1 MRTALEQ
8 SVLHNVRATQMI
20 APGDRVGVA
29 VSGGADSVALL
40 RILQN
45 IRQDLGITLLVV
57 HFDHMLR
64 GQDSTADAQFV
75 RDLACELNLEFVAT
89 SEDVTAS
96 AALQGWNLEDAARR
110 LRYGFFERICASGKA
125 TRIAVAHTVQDQA
138 ETVLAHLIRG
148 TGPSGLAGIYPA
160 VGSVIRPLLEIQRQ
174 DLRDYLKSLNQPWR
188 EDATNRD
195 TRRLR
200 ARIREQLIPLL
211 EKNFAPT
218 IVEHLGDLA
227 RLSREQELFWSTIVE
242 DRFRAHTQC
251 TADTTAISA
260 KDLLSPLEL
269 NFAQSQSS
277 PAPNASHATPL
288 RALTEGL
295 IRRLYQSVRGD
306 RKDLTAEH
314 VEQVTRLATSQ
325 SSGRHLELPG
335 GVIVDRSFD
344 KLIFSLGQHSK
355 SPRANETC
363 ALPDAYNYHVS
374 LPNRG
379 AAVVSVPELR
389 SCFRLKVIDWI
400 LQPSDTKS
408 AGQALDADLLRG
420 SLILRNW
427 RPGDAYRPRGRRH
440 IQKLKQMFL
449 NDRVPGRER
458 GLWPVLECEGRVVW
472 TRGMAPAN
480 DFCAR
485 EHTLLGVSI
494 EEHPLE

>member
-1 MRTALEQ
+1 MRSALEQ
-8 SVLHNVRATQMI
+8 SVLHNVRATQLI

-45 IRQDLGITLLVV
+45 IRQDLGITLLAV
-57 HFDHMLR
+57 HFNHMLR
-64 GQDSTADAQFV
+64 GEDSAADAQFV
-75 RDLACELNLEFVAT
+75 KDLARKLNLEFVAT
-89 SEDVTAS
+89 SEDVAAS
-96 AALQGWNLEDAARR
+96 AALHGWNLEDAARR
-110 LRYGFFERICASGKA
+110 LRYAFFERLCAGGEA
-125 TRIAVAHTVQDQA
+125 TRIAVAHTAQDQA

-148 TGPSGLAGIYPA
+148 TGPSGLAGIYPT
-160 VGSVIRPLLEIQRQ
+160 VGCVIRPLLEIQRQ
-174 DLRDYLKSLNQPWR
+174 DLRHYLKSLNQPWR

-195 TRRLR
+195 TKRLR
-200 ARIREQLIPLL
+200 ARIRQQLIPML
-211 EKNFAPT
+211 EENFAPT
-218 IVEHLGDLA
+218 IVEHLGHLA
-227 RLSREQELFWSTIVE
+227 RLSREQELFWSAIVE
-242 DRFRAHTQC
+242 DRFHAHAQS
-251 TADTTAISA
+251 AGDTTAIRA
-260 KDLLSPLEL
+260 EDLLSPGEL

-277 PAPNASHATPL
+277 LAPNASHTTPL
-288 RALTEGL
+288 RALTEAL

-306 RKDLTAEH
+306 RKDLTVEH
-314 VEQVTRLATSQ
+314 VEQVIRLATSQ

-335 GVIVDRSFD
+335 GIMVERSFD
-344 KLIFSLGQHSK
+344 QLIFSRGELPK
-355 SPRANETC
+355 SLRANETC
-363 ALPDAYNYHVS
+363 AQPEAYNYHVS

-379 AAVVSVPELR
+379 AAVVSVPELG
-389 SCFRLKVIDWI
+389 SCFRLKVIDWT

-449 NDRVPGRER
+449 NHRVPGRER

-472 TRGMAPAN
+472 TRGMLPAS
-480 DFCAR
+480 DVCAR
-485 EHTLLGVSI
+485 EHTRLGVSI

>member
-8 SVLHNVRATQMI
+8 SVLQHVRSAQMI
-20 APGDRVGVA
+20 APGDRIGVA

-40 RILQN
+40 RVLQN

-64 GQDSTADAQFV
+64 GEDSTADAQFV
-75 RDLACELNLEFVAT
+75 KDLARELNLEFVAA
-89 SEDVTAS
+89 SEDVAAS

-110 LRYGFFERICASGKA
+110 LRYAFFERVCASGEA
-125 TRIAVAHTVQDQA
+125 TCIAVAHTAQDQA

-148 TGPSGLAGIYPA
+148 TGPSGLAGIYPT
-160 VGSVIRPLLEIQRQ
+160 VGSVIRPLLEMQRQ
-174 DLRDYLKSLNQPWR
+174 DLRNYLKSLHQPWR

-195 TRRLR
+195 TKRLR
-200 ARIREQLIPLL
+200 ARIREQLIPML
-211 EKNFAPT
+211 ESNFAPT
-218 IVEHLGDLA
+218 IVAHLGDLA
-227 RLSREQELFWSTIVE
+227 RLSRERELFWSTIVE
-242 DRFRAHTQC
+242 DRFRAHAQNSG
-251 TADTTAISA
+251 DIMAIRA
-260 KDLLSPLEL
+260 KDLLSPIEL
-269 NFAQSQSS
+269 NFAQSQAS
-277 PAPNASHATPL
+277 PAPNASHTTSL

-314 VEQVTRLATSQ
+314 VEQVIRLASRQ

-335 GVIVDRSFD
+335 GVIVERSFD
-344 KLIFSLGQHSK
+344 KLIFSHGEHPK
-355 SPRANETC
+355 SLRSNETC
-363 ALPDAYNYHVS
+363 AQPDTYNYHVS

-379 AAVVSVPELR
+379 AAVVSVPELG

-400 LQPSDTKS
+400 LRPSDTKS
-408 AGQALDADLLRG
+408 VGQALDADLLRG

-427 RPGDAYRPRGRRH
+427 RPGDAYRPHGRRH

-449 NDRVPGRER
+449 KDRVPGRER
-458 GLWPVLECEGRVVW
+458 GLWPVLECEGQVIW
-472 TRGMAPAN
+472 TRGMPPAIE
-480 DFCAR
+480 FCAQ

-494 EEHPLE
+494 EEHPLV

>member
-1 MRTALEQ
+1 MKTALEQ
-8 SVLHNVRATQMI
+8 SVLHIVRAAQMI
-20 APGDRVGVA
+20 APGDRIGVA

-57 HFDHMLR
+57 HFDHTLR
-64 GQDSTADAQFV
+64 GEDSVADAQFV
-75 RDLACELNLEFVAT
+75 KDLARKLNLEFVVT
-89 SEDVTAS
+89 SEDVAAT

-110 LRYGFFERICASGKA
+110 LRYAFFERVCAGGEA
-125 TRIAVAHTVQDQA
+125 TRIAVAHTAQDQA

-148 TGPSGLAGIYPA
+148 TGPSGLAGIYPT

-174 DLRDYLKSLNQPWR
+174 DLRDYLKSLHQPWR

-195 TRRLR
+195 PKRLR
-200 ARIREQLIPLL
+200 ARIREQLIPML
-211 EKNFAPT
+211 EENFAPT
-218 IVEHLGDLA
+218 IVGHLGHLA
-227 RLSREQELFWSTIVE
+227 RLSREQELCWSTIVE
-242 DRFRAHTQC
+242 DRFHAHAHSTS
-251 TADTTAISA
+251 DTTAIRA
-260 KDLLSPLEL
+260 KDLLSPIEL
-269 NFAQSQSS
+269 NFAPSQSS
-277 PAPNASHATPL
+277 PAPNASDTAPL

-306 RKDLTAEH
+306 RKDLTVEH
-314 VEQVTRLATSQ
+314 VEQVIRLVTSQ

-335 GVIVDRSFD
+335 GVIVERSFD
-344 KLIFSLGQHSK
+344 QLIFSRGGLPK
-355 SPRANETC
+355 LLRANETC
-363 ALPDAYNYHVS
+363 AQPDAYNYHVS
-374 LPNRG
+374 LPNHG
-379 AAVVSVPELR
+379 AAVVSVPELG

-408 AGQALDADLLRG
+408 VGQALDADLLRG

-440 IQKLKQMFL
+440 IRKLKQMFL
-449 NDRVPGRER
+449 KDRVPGRER

-472 TRGMAPAN
+472 TRGMPPAS

>member
-8 SVLHNVRATQMI
+8 SVLHNVRAAQMI

-40 RILQN
+40 RVLQN

-64 GQDSTADAQFV
+64 GEDSTADARFV
-75 RDLACELNLEFVAT
+75 KGLARELNLEFVAT
-89 SEDVTAS
+89 SEDVAAR

-110 LRYGFFERICASGKA
+110 LRYAFFERICASGKA

-148 TGPSGLAGIYPA
+148 TGPSGLAGIYPT
-160 VGSVIRPLLEIQRQ
+160 VGFVIRPLLEIQRQ

-211 EKNFAPT
+211 EKNFATT

-227 RLSREQELFWSTIVE
+227 RLSREQGLFWSAIVE
-242 DRFRAHTQC
+242 DRFHEHARG
-251 TADTTAISA
+251 TADTTAIRA
-260 KDLLSPLEL
+260 EHLLSPIEL

-277 PAPNASHATPL
+277 PTPNASPTKPL
-288 RALTEGL
+288 RALTEAL

-314 VEQVTRLATSQ
+314 VEQVIRLATSQ

-335 GVIVDRSFD
+335 GVIVERSFD
-344 KLIFSLGQHSK
+344 KLIFSRGELPK
-355 SPRANETC
+355 SLRANETR
-363 ALPDAYNYHVS
+363 AQPEAYNYHVN
-374 LPNRG
+374 LPSRG

-408 AGQALDADLLRG
+408 VGQALDADLLRG

-449 NDRVPGRER
+449 KDRVPGRER

-472 TRGMAPAN
+472 TRGMPPAS

>member
-1 MRTALEQ
+1 MRAALEQ
-8 SVLHNVRATQMI
+8 SVLHNVRAAQMI
-20 APGDRVGVA
+20 APGDRIGVA

-40 RILQN
+40 RLLQN
-45 IRQDLGITLLVV
+45 IRQDLGITLLVL

-64 GQDSTADAQFV
+64 GEDSTADAQFV
-75 RDLACELNLEFVAT
+75 KDLARELHLEFVGT
-89 SEDVTAS
+89 SQDVAAS

-110 LRYGFFERICASGKA
+110 LRYAFFERICATGKA
-125 TRIAVAHTVQDQA
+125 TRIAVAHTAQDQA

-148 TGPSGLAGIYPA
+148 TGPSGLAAIYPT
-160 VGSVIRPLLEIQRQ
+160 VGSVIRPLLEIERQ
-174 DLRDYLKSLNQPWR
+174 DLRDYLKSLHQPWR

-195 TRRLR
+195 SKRLR
-200 ARIREQLIPLL
+200 ARIREQLIPML
-211 EKNFAPT
+211 EENFAPT
-218 IVEHLGDLA
+218 IVSHLGELA
-227 RLSREQELFWSTIVE
+227 RLSREQQLFWSAIVE
-242 DRFRAHTQC
+242 DRFRAHAQSSGDI
-251 TADTTAISA
+251 TAVRC
-260 KDLLSPLEL
+260 KDLLSPIEL
-269 NFAQSQSS
+269 NFALSQSS
-277 PAPNASHATPL
+277 SSRNASHTTSF

-314 VEQVTRLATSQ
+314 VEQVIRLATRH

-335 GVIVDRSFD
+335 GVIVGRSFD
-344 KLIFSLGQHSK
+344 QLIFSRGKH
-355 SPRANETC
+355 PRSLRRNETR
-363 ALPDAYNYHVS
+363 AQLDTYNYPVS

-379 AAVVSVPELR
+379 AAVVSVPELG

-427 RPGDAYRPRGRRH
+427 RPGDAYRPHGRRH

-449 NDRVPGRER
+449 KDRVPGRER
-458 GLWPVLECEGRVVW
+458 GRWPVLECEGRVIW
-472 TRGMAPAN
+472 TRGMPPASG
-480 DFCAR
+480 FCAQ